1 MQCIYQTRLIM
12 RILFLFLFLSAVFY
26 NASAQKEYASIFVFV
41 PGKLTVLPAT
51 IHVSINGIEV
61 AELKKGESLEYRI
74 NNPQSIL
81 LEVQAKGMGLMS
93 NPATTDLDVQDIREH
108 YYQTKWTINGVKL
121 EKVKS
126 LPNKIDLK
134 ELKVLT
140 DDSLYHVSQERAGIV
155 DSTLVSGFGWT
166 ASGTG
171 FFINEKGYIATNYHV
186 IENASLFEVDVT
198 NGSESETKSYKAV
211 MISGDKLNDLAILK
225 VDDDRFK
232 PIKPIQYNFN
242 PSVQDVGTQVFTLGY
257 PLTDI
262 LGYEIKYTDGVISSK
277 TGYQGDVTTY
287 QMTVPIQPGN
297 SGGPLFSADGELIG
311 ITSSGIDK
319 QVADNANYAI
329 KTVYLQTLIDSTN
342 DKIKTPKYTK
352 IKKSS
357 TTEKI
362 KILSN
367 YVVLIKVR

>member
-1 MQCIYQTRLIM
+1 M

-171 FFINEKGYIATNYHV
+171 FFINEKGYIATNHHV